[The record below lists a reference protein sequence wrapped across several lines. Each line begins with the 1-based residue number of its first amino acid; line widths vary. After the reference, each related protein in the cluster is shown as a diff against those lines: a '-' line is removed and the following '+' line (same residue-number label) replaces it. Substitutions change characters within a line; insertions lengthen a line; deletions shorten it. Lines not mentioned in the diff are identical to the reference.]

1 MKQTNTRILGLD
13 ILRSAAIFFV
23 MITHGTRF
31 IPKQISEYYSLL
43 FFDGV
48 GIFFVL
54 SGFLIG
60 NIFQTNVL

>member
-1 MKQTNTRILGLD
+1 MKQGSTRILGLD

-23 MITHGTRF
+23 MLTHGARF

-60 NIFQTNVL
+60 YQTNVF